1 MANPKVLIVEDDK
14 LIAHIEQW
22 RLSKLGYDVCG
33 SAGTGIEALNCVAK
47 MRPDI
52 ILMDISLEGEMDGIE
67 TARQIKKDFNI
78 PVIFVSAHVDG
89 ATIERARAIHPEGF
103 IQKPFN
109 DDDLRV
115 AIELGD
121 KKIGF

>member
-14 LIAHIEQW
+14 LIVYIQQW

-33 SAGTGIEALNCVAK
+33 SVGTGEEALNYVAR
-47 MRPDI
+47 MQPDI
-52 ILMDISLEGEMDGIE
+52 VLVDISLEGKIDGIE

-78 PVIFVSAHVDG
+78 PVIFISAHVDG
-89 ATIERARAIHPEGF
+89 ATIDRAKAIRPDGF
-103 IQKPFN
+103 IKKPFD

-115 AIELGD
+115 AIELGI
-121 KKIGF
+121 KK

>member
-33 SAGTGIEALNCVAK
+33 SAGTGIESLNCVAK

-115 AIELGD
+115 AIELGI
-121 KKIGF
+121 KK

>member
-14 LIAHIEQW
+14 LIVHIEQW

-33 SAGTGIEALNCVAK
+33 SAGTGTEALNCVAK

-67 TARQIKKDFNI
+67 AARQIKKDFNI

-115 AIELGD
+115 AIDLGI
-121 KKIGF
+121 KK

>member
-14 LIAHIEQW
+14 LIVHIEQW

-33 SAGTGIEALNCVAK
+33 SAGTGTEALNCVAK

-67 TARQIKKDFNI
+67 AARQIKKDFNI

-115 AIELGD
+115 AIKLGI
-121 KKIGF
+121 KK

>member
-14 LIAHIEQW
+14 LISHIEQW

-33 SAGTGIEALNCVAK
+33 SAGTGIEALNSIPK
-47 MRPDI
+47 LRPDI
-52 ILMDISLEGEMDGIE
+52 ILMDISLEGKMDGIE

-109 DDDLRV
+109 DDDLRI
-115 AIELGD
+115 AIELGI
-121 KKIGF
+121 KK

>member
-1 MANPKVLIVEDDK
+1 MVNPKVLIVEDDK
-14 LIAHIEQW
+14 LIVYIEQW
-22 RLSKLGYDVCG
+22 RLSKLGYEVCG

-52 ILMDISLEGEMDGIE
+52 VLMDISLEGEMDGIE
-67 TARQIKKDFNI
+67 TARQIKKNFNI

-89 ATIERARAIHPEGF
+89 ATIERARAIHPDGF

-115 AIELGD
+115 AIELGI
-121 KKIGF
+121 KK